1 MQGIQKLGGLA
12 AFVQIGLMIIVL
24 LADLVLLPAAGLSP
38 VDGQLPAASTALA
51 KSNNPTLVILDL
63 AALVL
68 SQTILLIWAGL
79 HDRQKDS
86 APNRS
91 GLAMAAAFI
100 ASVLFVAGA
109 VISLNSRPMLA
120 TLQDEGLAVTV
131 DVGLR
136 TITGGLLGGGA
147 LFVGWA
153 ASLSGWA
160 ALSKGGLPKLL
171 SWLLLISGVG
181 LMLPLLLS
189 VIPNTDAAMLL
200 YVGIAAEATVPIWTL
215 WLGLV
220 LWRGH

>member
-1 MQGIQKLGGLA
+1 MWGIQKLGGLA
-12 AFVQIGLMIIVL
+12 AFVQIGLMVVVL

-38 VDGQLPAASTALA
+38 VDGQLLDTTTALA
-51 KSNNPTLVILDL
+51 KNSNPTLVVLDL
-63 AALVL
+63 AALVI
-68 SQTILLIWAGL
+68 SQTIILIWAGL
-79 HDRQKDS
+79 RDRQGVS

-91 GLAMAAAFI
+91 RLAMASASI

-120 TLQDEGLAVTV
+120 TIQDKTIAVTV
-131 DVGLR
+131 DLGLR

-147 LFVGWA
+147 LMVGWA
-153 ASLSGWA
+153 AILSSWA

-189 VIPNTDAAMLL
+189 VIPGTDAALLL
-200 YVGIAAEATVPIWTL
+200 YVGIVAEMTVPIWTI
-215 WLGLV
+215 WLGLI
-220 LWRGH
+220 LWRG